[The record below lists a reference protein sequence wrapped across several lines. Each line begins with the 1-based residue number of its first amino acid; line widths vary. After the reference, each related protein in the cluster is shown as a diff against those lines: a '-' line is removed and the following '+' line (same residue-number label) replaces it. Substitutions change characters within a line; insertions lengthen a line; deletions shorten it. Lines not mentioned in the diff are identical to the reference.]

1 MEDKFKSKEQLLNEV
16 TILRQRVD
24 EQEEFQS
31 QFMQVEEKYKNI
43 FENAVVGIFQTTT
56 KGRFISAN
64 LAAAHIFGY
73 ESPEELISTVK
84 DLSSQV
90 YVNPEDRDKVIQL
103 LERYGVAKNIEI
115 QCRKKDGSIMWGL
128 QNSRLI
134 RDKEG
139 NILYI
144 EGTFQDITGRKTAE
158 EGLKES
164 ERLFRD
170 LTEKSLVGIY
180 LIQDG
185 VFRYVNSK
193 FAELLAYKADELIET
208 INHEETLFP
217 EDRAAV
223 VEKLRKR
230 ESGELSSI
238 HHEFRVVTKKGEVR
252 NVEVYGSRTTYRG
265 RPAVIGTMLDIT
277 ERARS
282 EELLKQ
288 AEEMYRSIFEN
299 AVEGFFQTS
308 ASNELITA
316 NESLAKIYG
325 YNTAEEFVADLR
337 GWKTN
342 FFVNQ
347 EEYREFI
354 RGIEEGEYPRGLEI
368 EQYRKDGK
376 RIWVSFN
383 LTPIKGADGSV
394 LRHVG
399 SFVDITE
406 RKESEERLRR
416 SEAGLRALIGSM
428 KDVIALVDK
437 QGRYITIDRE
447 NPDMLGTSLA
457 GPFEKHL
464 SEAIPEEEVPRFLA
478 AVRKALK
485 TRRTIHI
492 EYCINTKKGERW
504 FLAAISPMTA
514 ESAVSIARDITD
526 LKMAEAELRAKSMSL
541 EETNNALKVLLRNME
556 EAKKEL
562 EENVVSNIRVLVMPH
577 VRRLARHKSVSTER
591 VHVEAIETGLKDVA
605 SPFLRDLSQF
615 RLTPTEIQVANY
627 VRDGRTTKEII
638 ELMHSTKDSIDM
650 HRYHIRKKLGMN
662 NTKTNLRSY
671 LLSLR

>member
-217 EDRAAV
+217 EDRVAV

>member
-1 MEDKFKSKEQLLNEV
+1 MEDKFKSKEQLLNEL

-24 EQEEFQS
+24 ELEEFQS

-73 ESPEELISTVK
+73 ESPEELISSVT

-103 LERYGVAKNIEI
+103 LVRYGVVKNIEI

-128 QNSRLI
+128 QSSRLI
-134 RDKEG
+134 RDDEG

-193 FAELLAYKADELIET
+193 FAELLDYRADELIET

-230 ESGELSSI
+230 ESGEISSI

-252 NVEVYGSRTTYRG
+252 NVEVYGSRTMYRG
-265 RPAVIGTMLDIT
+265 RPAVIGTLIDIT
-277 ERARS
+277 DRTRS

-299 AVEGFFQTS
+299 AVEGIFQTS
-308 ASNELITA
+308 SSHELIAA

-325 YNTAEEFVADLR
+325 YNTAEDYVADLR
-337 GWKTN
+337 GWENN

-347 EEYREFI
+347 EEYSEFI
-354 RGIEEGEYPRGLEI
+354 RRIEEGDYPRGYEV

-406 RKESEERLRR
+406 RKKSEERLRR

-437 QGRYITIDRE
+437 KGRYTTINRE
-447 NPDMLGTSLA
+447 NPNMLTTSLA

-464 SEAIPEEEVPRFLA
+464 SEAIPAEEVPRFLA

-485 TRRTIHI
+485 TRRTVHT
-492 EYCINTKKGERW
+492 EYHVDTKNGKRW
-504 FLAAISPMTA
+504 FSAAISPMTD
-514 ESAVSIARDITD
+514 ETTVIVGRDITD
-526 LKMAEAELRAKSMSL
+526 FKMAETELREKSLSL
-541 EETNNALKVLLRNME
+541 EETNSALKALLRNME

-577 VRRLARHKSVSTER
+577 VRRLGKHRLVSTEK
-591 VHVEAIETGLKDVA
+591 VQVDAIVAGLNDVA

-615 RLTPTEIQVANY
+615 GLTPTEIQVANH
-627 VRDGRTTKEII
+627 VKEGRTTKEII
-638 ELMHSTKDSIDM
+638 ELMHSTKDAIDM

-662 NTKTNLRSY
+662 KTKVNLRSY
-671 LLSLR
+671 LLSFH

>member
-1 MEDKFKSKEQLLNEV
+1 MEDKFKSKEQLLNEL

-24 EQEEFQS
+24 ELEKFQS

-134 RDKEG
+134 RDNEG

-230 ESGELSSI
+230 ESGEISSI

-252 NVEVYGSRTTYRG
+252 NVEVYGSRTIYRG
-265 RPAVIGTMLDIT
+265 RPAVIGTLIDIT
-277 ERARS
+277 DRTLS

-299 AVEGFFQTS
+299 AVEGIFQTS
-308 ASNELITA
+308 ASHELIAA
-316 NESLAKIYG
+316 NDSLAKIYG
-325 YNTAEEFVADLR
+325 YNTAEEYVADLR
-337 GWKTN
+337 GWENN
-342 FFVNQ
+342 FFVCP
-347 EEYREFI
+347 EEYREFVM
-354 RGIEEGEYPRGLEI
+354 RIEEGNYPKGYEV

-383 LTPIKGADGSV
+383 LTPIKGADGFV

-416 SEAGLRALIGSM
+416 SEEGLRALIGSM

-437 QGRYITIDRE
+437 KGSYTTINRE
-447 NPDMLGTSLA
+447 NPDMLATSFTGTLK
-457 GPFEKHL
+457 KHL
-464 SEAIPEEEVPRFLA
+464 SEVIPAEDVPRFLA
-478 AVRKALK
+478 TVRKALK
-485 TRRTIHI
+485 TRQTIHTD
-492 EYCINTKKGERW
+492 YHVNSKKGERW
-504 FLAAISPMTA
+504 FSASISPMTD
-514 ESAVSIARDITD
+514 ETAVSVARDITD
-526 LKMAEAELRAKSMSL
+526 IKKAETELREKSLSL
-541 EETNNALKVLLRNME
+541 EETNSALKALLRNME

-577 VRRLARHKSVSTER
+577 VRRLARHSLVSTEK
-591 VHVEAIETGLKDVA
+591 VQVDAIEAGLNDVA

-615 RLTPTEIQVANY
+615 GLTPTEIQVANH
-627 VRDGRTTKEII
+627 VKEGRTTKEII
-638 ELMHSTKDSIDM
+638 ELMHSTKDAIDM

-662 NTKTNLRSY
+662 KTKTNLRSY
-671 LLSLR
+671 LLSFH

>member
-1 MEDKFKSKEQLLNEV
+1 MEDKFKSKEQLLNEL

-24 EQEEFQS
+24 ELEKFQS

-134 RDKEG
+134 RDNEG

-158 EGLKES
+158 DGLRES
-164 ERLFRD
+164 EHLFRD

-185 VFRYVNSK
+185 VFRYVNSQ
-193 FAELLAYKADELIET
+193 FAELLAYKAHELIET

-230 ESGELSSI
+230 ESGEISSI

-265 RPAVIGTMLDIT
+265 RPAVIGTLLDIT
-277 ERARS
+277 ERTRS

-299 AVEGFFQTS
+299 AVEGIFQTS
-308 ASNELITA
+308 ASHELMTA

-337 GWKTN
+337 GWETN
-342 FFVNQ
+342 FFVCP
-347 EEYREFI
+347 EEY
-354 RGIEEGEYPRGLEI
+354 
-368 EQYRKDGK
+368 K
-376 RIWVSFN
+376 RIC
-383 LTPIKGADGSV
+383 
-394 LRHVG
+394 
-399 SFVDITE
+399 
-406 RKESEERLRR
+406 
-416 SEAGLRALIGSM
+416 
-428 KDVIALVDK
+428 
-437 QGRYITIDRE
+437 QE
-447 NPDMLGTSLA
+447 N
-457 GPFEKHL
+457 
-464 SEAIPEEEVPRFLA
+464 
-478 AVRKALK
+478 
-485 TRRTIHI
+485 
-492 EYCINTKKGERW
+492 
-504 FLAAISPMTA
+504 
-514 ESAVSIARDITD
+514 
-526 LKMAEAELRAKSMSL
+526 
-541 EETNNALKVLLRNME
+541 
-556 EAKKEL
+556 
-562 EENVVSNIRVLVMPH
+562 
-577 VRRLARHKSVSTER
+577 
-591 VHVEAIETGLKDVA
+591 
-605 SPFLRDLSQF
+605 
-615 RLTPTEIQVANY
+615 
-627 VRDGRTTKEII
+627 
-638 ELMHSTKDSIDM
+638 
-650 HRYHIRKKLGMN
+650 
-662 NTKTNLRSY
+662 
-671 LLSLR
+671 